1 MIHNGLIQSIAY
13 DESLAVKGMNPVTR
27 TARATPAP
35 NRLGAA
41 LRSTFYLGGAVLAGG
56 AAMVGVLNYM
66 ASQKP
71 AAPARVATLTVALP
85 PPVAAPVE
93 VAPQVETV
101 AAIVEPEPVVVA
113 PPPRPV
119 VEVDSVAQGF
129 PVAGY
134 RLQKTQTGWIDA
146 MAIEDD
152 GAVVRV
158 SGWAGDP
165 GLGLRVPYVALGA
178 CGQVVAVVRVERPRP
193 DVAINVHPNLDRAG
207 WQARLFAGHLPTCA
221 GRKLE
226 AHALLPGGKLLVPL
240 QTTQDYPLASVGDGA
255 AADPHGPPGLIAPG
269 DLAYGPPVRV
279 KLAGPTALLRC
290 AQVVCA
296 NVGQVA
302 RGEYRALMLDRRDG
316 WTLVHFAADNR
327 VGWVPETAIE
337 KLPERVAQR

>member
-1 MIHNGLIQSIAY
+1 MAY
-13 DESLAVKGMNPVTR
+13 AESFDVKRMNPETMA
-27 TARATPAP
+27 ARAVPAP
-35 NRLGAA
+35 SRLRAA
-41 LRSTFYLGGAVLAGG
+41 LRSTLYLGGAVLAGG
-56 AAMVGVLNYM
+56 AAMVGVLNYV

-71 AAPARVATLTVALP
+71 AASARPSLVAVALP
-85 PPVAAPVE
+85 PPDATPVAAPVE
-93 VAPQVETV
+93 APAAVEAV
-101 AAIVEPEPVVVA
+101 AAIVEPEPA
-113 PPPRPV
+113 AAPPPPRPV

-129 PVAGY
+129 PVSAY
-134 RLQKTQTGWIDA
+134 RIQKTQTGWIDK
-146 MAIEDD
+146 MTMEDD
-152 GAVVRV
+152 GAVVQV

-178 CGQVVAVVRVERPRP
+178 CGQVVAVVRVELPRA

-207 WQARLFAGHLPTCA
+207 WQARIFAGHLPACA
-221 GRKLE
+221 DRKLE

-240 QTTQDYPLASVGDGA
+240 QTTQDRPLASVGDGA

-279 KLAGPTALLRC
+279 KLSGSTALLRC
-290 AQVVCA
+290 GRAVCA

-316 WTLVHFAADNR
+316 WMLVHFAADNR
-327 VGWVPETAIE
+327 VGWVPEAAIE